1 MSNWLDRTIGFFDP
15 AAGARRAAWRQR
27 MLLIEEMRGYQAA
40 KGGRLNAYTAFG
52 GTPNSDADILR
63 DGPRLRAR
71 AYDLV
76 LNNGIATKI
85 VTEHVDHIVGSGIIP
100 RFETGDDEKNKL
112 LTELFEEFSK
122 HCHPERTMN
131 FYGVQRA
138 MVGGM
143 ITGGF
148 MMLRNRTRRK
158 TDGLKVPLQL
168 QLMTPEFLDSSRTE
182 PSGGPL
188 NSIVGGIE
196 FDAIGARRGYWLH
209 RRHPSSPH
217 NFKDLSNQSSFIPA
231 SEIAFLY
238 EAING
243 MSLGAPW
250 LAPVISDLQDAG
262 DYQVAEGIRKKIEAC
277 HVGVIIPGEDDGDIP
292 SIGITDDAPNNNG
305 APGVYDID
313 GNPVNR
319 FEPGMFSILRGGKD
333 IKFNTPSVSA
343 GIEQYLRT
351 KYRLIA
357 AGARLPYEL
366 MTGDY
371 GDSNFASGKLAL
383 LAYKRFIDAIQ
394 WNYVIPQLCDPVVS
408 WFLDACK
415 LAGHI
420 PIDMTLR
427 VEYDPPPFE
436 SITRLDDARAD
447 LLEVRMGKRSLREV
461 IATTGRDPTTVID
474 EIAEM
479 NELIDKK
486 KIVLDS
492 DPRKVSINGQFQWG
506 QTADNETGQNNGSKP

>member
-1 MSNWLDRTIGFFDP
+1 MSNWLDRTIGFFNP

-27 MLLIEEMRGYQAA
+27 MQLVDELRGYQAA

-52 GTPNSDADILR
+52 GPPNSDSDIIR

-71 AYDLV
+71 SYDLV
-76 LNNGIATKI
+76 INNGIATKI
-85 VTEHVDHIVGSGIIP
+85 VSEHVDHIIGSGIIP
-100 RFETGDDEKNKL
+100 RFETGDEKNNKL
-112 LTELFEEFSK
+112 LTELFDAFSK
-122 HCHPERTMN
+122 NCHPERTMN

-138 MVGGM
+138 LVGGM
-143 ITGGF
+143 VTGGF
-148 MMLRNRTRRK
+148 MMVRQRIRRK

-168 QLMTPEFLDSSRTE
+168 QIMTPEFLDATRSE
-182 PSGGPL
+182 PAGGHL
-188 NSIVGGIE
+188 NSIIGGIE

-217 NFKDLSNQSSFIPA
+217 NFKDLDNQSSFVPA

-238 EAING
+238 EAVNG

-277 HVGVIIPGEDDGDIP
+277 HVGVIIPGEGDDDIP
-292 SIGITDDAPNNNG
+292 SIGLVDDANDDG
-305 APGVYDID
+305 APGIVDVS

-383 LAYKRFIDAIQ
+383 LAYKRFVDAMQ
-394 WNYVIPQLCDPVVS
+394 WNYVIPQVCDPVVS
-408 WFLDACK
+408 WFLNACK
-415 LAGHI
+415 LAGLI
-420 PIDMTLR
+420 PQDLEPR

-447 LLEVRMGKRSLREV
+447 LIEVRMGKRSLREV
-461 IATTGRDPTTVID
+461 IATTGRDPQTVIK

-479 NELIDKK
+479 NAQLDAHGV
-486 KIVLDS
+486 VLDS
-492 DPRKVSINGQFQWG
+492 DPRNVSINGQLQLG
-506 QTADNETGQNNGSKP
+506 QTADNQTGQSNGSKP